1 MKERFVS
8 YAQFLE
14 DLVAY
19 HALREVF
26 EKNGGYSLM

>member
-1 MKERFVS
+1 MEKEIFIS

-19 HALREVF
+19 HALRQSYD
-26 EKNGGYSLM
+26 NLGGIC

>member
-1 MKERFVS
+1 MENEIFIS

-19 HALREVF
+19 HALRQVHADQ
-26 EKNGGYSLM
+26 GGIC